1 MADSAPAG
9 APSPSSRPL
18 ADAIGRLDLALAAL
32 EAALARRLDVE
43 ARRGDLETELSV
55 MQDDRAR
62 LAADLDGALSR
73 LERLEM
79 AAADVDRRVERAMG
93 EIRAAIAA
101 AEATP
106 RD

>member
-1 MADSAPAG
+1 MADSTHAG
-9 APSPSSRPL
+9 PHPPGSRPL

-32 EAALARRLDVE
+32 EAALARRLDLD

-73 LERLEM
+73 LERLEL
-79 AAADVDRRVERAMG
+79 AASDVDRRVERAMG

-101 AEATP
+101 AEAGP

>member
-9 APSPSSRPL
+9 APSPGSRPL
-18 ADAIGRLDLALAAL
+18 ADAVGRLDLALAAL

-43 ARRGDLETELSV
+43 ARRGDLETELSI

-73 LERLEM
+73 LERLEL

-101 AEATP
+101 AEASP